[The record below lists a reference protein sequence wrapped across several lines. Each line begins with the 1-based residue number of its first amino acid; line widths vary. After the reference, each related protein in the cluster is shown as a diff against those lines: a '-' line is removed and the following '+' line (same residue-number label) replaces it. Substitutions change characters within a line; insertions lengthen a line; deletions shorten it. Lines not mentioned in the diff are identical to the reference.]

1 MFSTYHKPLFVLPM
15 SDNYNLK
22 RSRSKMEESFRSMTI
37 EHDMDDEMT
46 DAPPMKR
53 RLKIDNMI
61 NNMGKDR
68 MCDDSDDT
76 SLSSNNSNGIDEE
89 SKRVMY
95 RLVFGNDRA
104 NDKYNIKK
112 NRVDEKIENI
122 IRSSKAMK
130 ENLMNPSEQH
140 KVMSTRDDFFLDQEL
155 SQLPKMLPQPV
166 RKRSKS
172 FDELELQMD
181 IA

>member
-1 MFSTYHKPLFVLPM
+1 
-15 SDNYNLK
+15 
-22 RSRSKMEESFRSMTI
+22 
-37 EHDMDDEMT
+37 
-46 DAPPMKR
+46 
-53 RLKIDNMI
+53 
-61 NNMGKDR
+61 MGEKDR

-76 SLSSNNSNGIDEE
+76 SLSSNSSNGIDEE

-104 NDKYNIKK
+104 NEKYNIKK
-112 NRVDEKIENI
+112 NRVDEKTENI
-122 IRSSKAMK
+122 IRSKAMK

-140 KVMSTRDDFFLDQEL
+140 KVSSTRDDFFLDQEL

-172 FDELELQMD
+172 FDELEV
-181 IA
+181 